1 MKAMVITSD
10 WIDRYHDGELGEP
23 EKRYFLKQLDKN
35 QLLRAEV
42 NLDARLNSLLS
53 DGDILELMDKVQE
66 VTRKRKEGT
75 RLRKPLLV
83 AAAIVCLLILGT
95 LFYFIEQ
102 KPASVQTSEQ
112 HQITRSLHKVEKD
125 QVAVEK
131 SKDMTPPMQ
140 AAKPAVPHDHMQMPL
155 LAENYRPMAEFELLV
170 GSVTRSTGLK
180 LIAPAALTVI
190 AAGTSVRFKW
200 ISQASQPE
208 VILMLMNNH
217 GRLVCEIQT
226 LHNDE
231 YTLQTRGMPP
241 GLYYWKI
248 MYEDE
253 LVTMGK
259 ITLK

>member
-23 EKRYFLKQLDKN
+23 EKSYFLKQLDKN

-42 NLDARLNSLLS
+42 NIDARLNSLFS
-53 DGDILELMDKVQE
+53 DGDILELMDKVEE
-66 VTRKRKEGT
+66 VARKRKEGT
-75 RLRKPLLV
+75 RLRSPLMI
-83 AAAIVCLLILGT
+83 AATIVCLFILGT

-102 KPASVQTSEQ
+102 KPVSMHTFK
-112 HQITRSLHKVEKD
+112 HPQITRSLHKVGKD
-125 QVAVEK
+125 QVVVEK
-131 SKDMTPPMQ
+131 SKDRTTPVQ
-140 AAKPAVPHDHMQMPL
+140 AVKPAVPHEQMQMPL

-180 LIAPAALTVI
+180 LIAPAALTVV
-190 AAGTSVRFKW
+190 AAGTPVRFKW
-200 ISQASQPE
+200 ISLASQPA

-259 ITLK
+259 LTLK